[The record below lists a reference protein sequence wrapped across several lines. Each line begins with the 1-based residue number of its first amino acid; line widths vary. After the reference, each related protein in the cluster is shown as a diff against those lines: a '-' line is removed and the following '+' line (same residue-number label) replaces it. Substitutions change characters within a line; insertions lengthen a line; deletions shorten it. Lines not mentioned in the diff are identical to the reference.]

1 MTKGTRVAPQAVLKR
16 EDFPRLLEALIENGW
31 TIIGPRVHDGA
42 IVLDEINSVED
53 FPIGYS
59 DRQGAGRYRLTRR
72 ANKALFGYNVGPQS
86 PKGILHAA
94 RKVIWRGRRNELKS
108 LDTTEPQPQI
118 AFVGIRPC
126 ELKAIMIQD
135 DVLLR
140 GPYGD
145 AFYAARRKNLFFIVV
160 NCGQAGGTCF
170 CASTNSGP
178 KATTGF
184 DLSLTELMGDD
195 DHRFLM
201 QAGSRRGEELLSG
214 LPTQQATDDD
224 LKEAAGLFAHAV
236 ETMGRTL
243 DTTGLKELLYQQIEN
258 PRWHEVA
265 QRCLGCGNCT
275 SVCPTCFCSTI
286 EDSTSLDGTEATRER
301 RWDSCFSVDFSYIHG
316 GSIRQTGMSR
326 YRQWMTHKL
335 AAWQDQFGTLGCVGC
350 GRCIT
355 WCPVGIDITEEAA
368 AIRQSTIHK
377 ETLDGND

>member
-1 MTKGTRVAPQAVLKR
+1 MTQRNSEAAQVVLGR
-16 EDFPRLLEALIENGW
+16 DDLPVLLKALHDKGW
-31 TIIGPRVHDGA
+31 TTIGPHVKDGA
-42 IVLDEINSVED
+42 IVLDEIKAVED
-53 FPIGYS
+53 FPIGIS
-59 DRQGAGRYRLTRR
+59 DHQGPARYRLTKR
-72 ANKALFGYNVGPQS
+72 ANKAVFAYNVGPQS

-94 RKVIWRGRRNELKS
+94 RKVIWKGNKTDLKS
-108 LDTTEPQPQI
+108 QNAAEELPHI

-126 ELKAIMIQD
+126 ELKAIKIQD
-135 DVLLR
+135 EVLLR

-145 AFYAARRKNLFFIVV
+145 AFYAARRKNLFFLVV

-178 KATTGF
+178 KATSDF
-184 DLSLTELMGDD
+184 DIAATELMGDN
-195 DHRFLM
+195 DHRFLL
-201 QAGSRRGEELLSG
+201 QAGSRRGSDLLKA
-214 LPTQQATDDD
+214 LPTRPATEED

-243 DTTGLKELLYQQIEN
+243 DTNGIRDMLYQQLEN
-258 PRWHEVA
+258 PRWQETA
-265 QRCLGCGNCT
+265 KRCLGCANCT
-275 SVCPTCFCSTI
+275 SVCPTCFCATV
-286 EDSTSLDGTEATRER
+286 EDWTSLDGTEARRER

-335 AAWQDQFGTLGCVGC
+335 AAWQDQFGTIGCVGC

-368 AIRQSTIHK
+368 AIRQVTNQK
-377 ETLDGND
+377 EKLDGND

>member
-1 MTKGTRVAPQAVLKR
+1 MTKGSRSAPQAVLSR
-16 EDFPRLLEALIENGW
+16 GDFPRLLEALQHNGW
-31 TIIGPRVHDGA
+31 TIIGPKVQDGV
-42 IVLDEINSVED
+42 IVLDEIQSVDD

-59 DRQGAGRYRLTRR
+59 DRQGPARYRLTRR
-72 ANKALFGYNVGPQS
+72 ANKAVFGYNVGPQS
-86 PKGILHAA
+86 PKAVLHAA
-94 RKVIWRGRRNELKS
+94 RKVIWRGKKNDLKS
-108 LDTTEPQPQI
+108 QETAEPLPHI

-126 ELKAIMIQD
+126 ELKAILIQD

-178 KATTGF
+178 KADSGF
-184 DLSLTELMGDD
+184 DLSATELMGND

-201 QAGSRRGEELLSG
+201 QAGSRRGEELLAS
-214 LPTQQATDDD
+214 LPARPVTEED
-224 LKEAAGLFAHAV
+224 LKESGALFAHAV

-243 DTTGLKELLYQQIEN
+243 DTHGLKELLYQQLEN
-258 PRWHEVA
+258 PRWQEVA
-265 QRCLGCGNCT
+265 ERCLGCGNCT
-275 SVCPTCFCSTI
+275 SVCPTCFCSTV
-286 EDSTSLDGTEATRER
+286 EDWTSLDGSEARRER

-368 AIRQSTIHK
+368 AIRSSAQQK
-377 ETLDGND
+377 EALDGND